1 MQRFPLLLSLLFL
14 SAGALA
20 QTDQNIISRQASIS
34 IQPVYQSWSDKD
46 AGYSFSEFSTL
57 LAAYIPLGRNASF
70 TLGGG
75 GAASG
80 GDVTQLSG
88 LTDLQLGF
96 SYYLESAN
104 IVFSLGINTP
114 IGKKELTQ
122 NQFVTSVLFSDPLFN
137 LAVPAFGQGLNLNPG
152 IAWVAP
158 LSDKLVL
165 GLAAAYQYRGKYKP
179 ISGDPFYAPG
189 DEFTGNIGLD
199 LRASETQ
206 SFSTDFMFTKYGDD
220 QFNDKKVFE
229 SGNSYWFNIQYKQ
242 YFRDNELDVFA
253 GYRSISIGKIAG
265 AGGLINAA
273 ERLEPGR
280 FEFIPQF
287 KQVFSQRFAMTYM
300 AEVRIFEKTK
310 APLSGEKV
318 FGVGVQPVISLANG
332 VFFPGRLKVDFGSL
346 KDNSSI
352 SGVDAGLGIGYSF

>member
-1 MQRFPLLLSLLFL
+1 MRRSPFLLSLLFL

-20 QTDQNIISRQASIS
+20 QTDQNIISRQGSIS
-34 IQPVYQSWSDKD
+34 LLPVYQSWSDKD

-70 TLGGG
+70 SLGTG
-75 GAASG
+75 GATSG
-80 GDVTQLSG
+80 GDVASLSG

-96 SYYLESAN
+96 SYYWESAN
-104 IVFSLGINTP
+104 VVFSLGINAPT
-114 IGKKELTQ
+114 GKKELSH

-137 LAVPAFGQGLNLNPG
+137 LAVPVFGQGLNLNPG
-152 IAWVAP
+152 IAWVVP
-158 LSDKLVL
+158 MGDKVVL

-179 ISGDPFYAPG
+179 LNGQPFYDPG

-199 LRASETQ
+199 LRASETV

-220 QFNDKKVFE
+220 QFNGVKVFE
-229 SGNSYWFNIQYKQ
+229 SGNSYWLNVQYKQ
-242 YFRDNELDVFA
+242 LFRENELTVFA
-253 GYRSISIGKIAG
+253 GYRTISIGKIAG
-265 AGGLINAA
+265 AGGLINAS

-280 FEFIPQF
+280 FEFLPQF
-287 KQVFSQRFAMTYM
+287 KQVFSQRFAMAYV

-310 APLSGEKV
+310 APLSGERV

-332 VFFPGRLKVDFGSL
+332 VFFPGRLKVDVGSL
-346 KDNSSI
+346 KDNTSI
-352 SGVDAGLGIGYSF
+352 RGLDAGLGIGYTF